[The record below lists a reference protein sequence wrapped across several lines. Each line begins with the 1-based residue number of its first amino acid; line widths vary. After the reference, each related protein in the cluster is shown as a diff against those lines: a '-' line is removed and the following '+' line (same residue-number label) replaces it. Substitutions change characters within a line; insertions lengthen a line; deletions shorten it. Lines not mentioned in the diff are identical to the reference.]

1 MPVAEKA
8 IGVSRVFECLDA
20 ELTDEVAVIADP
32 GDALFGANDLTIHSR
47 TEFIGC
53 AYYAS
58 PGFAVP
64 GVTGIQMAQ
73 PQWRPLVLVGDG
85 AFQMTGLEIST
96 AARYGLTP
104 ALVIL
109 DNQGYG
115 TPRPM
120 INGLFNDM
128 RLWAMTEVTK
138 LIGAGQPYSVHTETE
153 FVAAIRAALG
163 DSRPVSDSRP
173 QPKGRRFLTRTC
185 AINDFAR
192 RTRITRL
199 GSVWVLARE

>member
-1 MPVAEKA
+1 M
-8 IGVSRVFECLDA
+8 FECLDA

-58 PGFAVP
+58 RGFAVP

-73 PQWRPLVLVGDG
+73 LQWRPLVLVGDG
-85 AFQMTGLEIST
+85 AFQMTGLETST
-96 AARYGLTP
+96 AARYGLTS

-115 TPRPM
+115 AQRPM
-120 INGLFNDM
+120 LNGPFNDV
-128 RLWAMTEVTK
+128 RLWVMTEVTK

-153 FVAAIRAALG
+153 FVAALRAALG
-163 DSRPVSDSRP
+163 DSS
-173 QPKGRRFLTRTC
+173 QL
-185 AINDFAR
+185 AILDVNLSADR
-192 RTRITRL
+192 SEEHT
-199 GSVWVLARE
+199 